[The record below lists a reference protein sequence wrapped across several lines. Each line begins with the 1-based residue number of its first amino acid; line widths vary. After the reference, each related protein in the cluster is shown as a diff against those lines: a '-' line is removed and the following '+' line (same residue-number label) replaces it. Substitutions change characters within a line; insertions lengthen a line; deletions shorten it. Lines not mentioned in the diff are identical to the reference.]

1 MWGCDDVDPRGNARA
16 RAPNANMIAERVL
29 EKVNALRGYM
39 LPQDLN
45 VTVTRNYG
53 ENRQGQI

>member
-1 MWGCDDVDPRGNARA
+1 
-16 RAPNANMIAERVL
+16 MIAERVL